1 MPAGGI
7 TAEAMAALHHA
18 CFTVP
23 RPWRAVEFSL
33 LRANPL
39 CFTVGDL
46 AGFALGRVVADEAE
60 MLTLAVDPML
70 RRQGIGADL
79 MGQFLAKAKERAAQ
93 SVFLEVIDDNEAARA
108 LYLKTGF
115 TVQGLRRGYYHFP
128 NGMRRDAVVM
138 RCAL

>member
-1 MPAGGI
+1 M
-7 TAEAMAALHHA
+7 
-18 CFTVP
+18 
-23 RPWRAVEFSL
+23 EFSL

-46 AGFALGRVVADEAE
+46 AGFALGRVVADEDE
-60 MLTLAVDPML
+60 LLTLAVDPML